1 MAAYPLFFQI
11 SFGQSQR
18 YMLNNLDIPTIIARV
33 VVLLTA
39 FSFHEFAHAWV
50 AVRFGDE
57 TPRVTGRLTLNPLAH
72 LDPLGSLMLIVAGF
86 GWAKPVQVNPYVLQ
100 RRSPAALMWV
110 SLAGPASNLLLAVI
124 ASIPFQLG
132 LVSAYE
138 AQFSSGNIVPSLDK
152 LLYEFVFINLLL
164 FLFNLIPIAPLD
176 GEKIFTY
183 FLPANMARVFDT
195 IRPYGPL
202 ILMALIFLGPLMGI
216 NILGMIIGPPLQ
228 AMMRFLVG

>member
-1 MAAYPLFFQI
+1 
-11 SFGQSQR
+11 
-18 YMLNNLDIPTIIARV
+18 MLNNLDIPTIIARV

-164 FLFNLIPIAPLD
+164 CLFNLIPIAPLD

-195 IRPYGPL
+195 IRPYGPM
-202 ILMALIFLGPLMGI
+202 ILMALIFLGPLLGI

-228 AMMRFLVG
+228 AMMSFLVG

>member
-1 MAAYPLFFQI
+1 
-11 SFGQSQR
+11 
-18 YMLNNLDIPTIIARV
+18 MLNNLDIPTIIARV

-164 FLFNLIPIAPLD
+164 CLFNLIPIAPLD

>member
-1 MAAYPLFFQI
+1 MF
-11 SFGQSQR
+11 
-18 YMLNNLDIPTIIARV
+18 NNLDLPTIISRL

-57 TPRVTGRLTLNPLAH
+57 TPRITGRLTLNPLAH
-72 LDPLGSLMLIVAGF
+72 LDPMGSLMLIVAGF
-86 GWAKPVQVNPYVLQ
+86 GWAKPVQVNPYALQ
-100 RRSPAALMWV
+100 RHSPAAMMWV

-138 AQFSSGNIVPSLDK
+138 ANFSSGGIIPSLDK

-195 IRPYGPL
+195 IRPYGPM
-202 ILMALIFLGPLMGI
+202 ILMALIFLPRLLGI

-228 AMMRFLVG
+228 AMMSFLVG

>member
-1 MAAYPLFFQI
+1 
-11 SFGQSQR
+11 
-18 YMLNNLDIPTIIARV
+18 MLNNLDLPTIIARV

-132 LVSAYE
+132 MVSAYE
-138 AQFSSGNIVPSLDK
+138 AQFSSGNIIPSLDK

-164 FLFNLIPIAPLD
+164 CLFNLIPIAPLD

>member
-1 MAAYPLFFQI
+1 
-11 SFGQSQR
+11 
-18 YMLNNLDIPTIIARV
+18 MLNNLDIPTIIARV

-138 AQFSSGNIVPSLDK
+138 AQFSSGTIVPSLDK

-164 FLFNLIPIAPLD
+164 CLFNLIPIAPLD